1 MKAYIEKLRFFKNN
15 KIITPT
21 PKQVAKNTGV
31 VVAVTAI
38 VGVFVWLADTA
49 AYGLLNLVMS
59 WVS

>member
-21 PKQVAKNTGV
+21 PKQVVKNTGV